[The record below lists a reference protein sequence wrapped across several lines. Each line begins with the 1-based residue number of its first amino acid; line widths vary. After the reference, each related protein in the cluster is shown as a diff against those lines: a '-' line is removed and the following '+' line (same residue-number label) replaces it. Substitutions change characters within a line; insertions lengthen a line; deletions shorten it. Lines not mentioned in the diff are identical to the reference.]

1 MWYVI
6 QTVTGQEDVLKDM
19 MQKIIPEEYY
29 RECFY
34 IKRECADKEGNGWR
48 VYHSV
53 LFPGYV
59 FVDTDMPDKVY
70 YSLKSVPKLTKL
82 LKNEEE
88 IFLGVSEEERE
99 FLENIQSEGHLVR
112 RSLVKLDEE
121 KQIIGAEGAVGK
133 YFDHIVKQRVRK
145 RYVLIRMKLLGKDRK
160 ILLGIK
166 LEEDEEEETNM

>member
-1 MWYVI
+1 
-6 QTVTGQEDVLKDM
+6 
-19 MQKIIPEEYY
+19 
-29 RECFY
+29 
-34 IKRECADKEGNGWR
+34 
-48 VYHSV
+48 
-53 LFPGYV
+53 
-59 FVDTDMPDKVY
+59 MPDKVY

-88 IFLGVSEEERE
+88 IFLGVFEEERE

-166 LEEDEEEETNM
+166 LEEDEEAEMNV